1 MRWLFVG
8 VIGMSVGLGTLLIT
22 VLTLDNLMRGY
33 GIFWWAMLTLLTM
46 FAILVTGFT
55 VMMRIK

>member
-22 VLTLDNLMRGY
+22 VLDNLMRGY

>member
-1 MRWLFVG
+1 MRCLFIG

-22 VLTLDNLMRGY
+22 VLDSFMRGY

>member
-22 VLTLDNLMRGY
+22 VLDNLMRGY
-33 GIFWWAMLTLLTM
+33 GIFWWATLTLLTM

>member
-22 VLTLDNLMRGY
+22 VLDNLMRGY
-33 GIFWWAMLTLLTM
+33 SIFWWGMLTLLTM

>member
-22 VLTLDNLMRGY
+22 VLDNLMRGY
-33 GIFWWAMLTLLTM
+33 GIFWWAMLTLLMM
-46 FAILVTGFT
+46 FAILATGFT

>member
-1 MRWLFVG
+1 MRWLFVS

-22 VLTLDNLMRGY
+22 VLDNLMRGY